1 MILSLGKSSTPL
13 SLSFLS
19 WDMWVITVPASQRT
33 ERINICKAFGEVQ
46 SVVRT
51 IYRFATT
58 ILLSLQN
65 DDEETCV
72 PHCLLPQLSMGING
86 GKIMKRTRE
95 DTGPPGKCSLPQAQE
110 MGSKGPGCSDPAL
123 GLNGKLPVR
132 IHSLDTEA
140 LTVPGPL
147 LGTPR
152 AASWDSL
159 AGGT

>member
-1 MILSLGKSSTPL
+1 MSPT
-13 SLSFLS
+13 
-19 WDMWVITVPASQRT
+19 
-33 ERINICKAFGEVQ
+33 AF
-46 SVVRT
+46 SPN
-51 IYRFATT
+51 YRWG
-58 ILLSLQN
+58 
-65 DDEETCV
+65 
-72 PHCLLPQLSMGING
+72 SMGE
-86 GKIMKRTRE
+86 KIMKRTRE